1 MTPGGAAPLIFDGDV
16 AIVTGAGRGLGRCH
30 ALELARRGARVVV
43 NDVGGDSEGGGR
55 EATPAEMVVDEI
67 RALGGVAVA
76 NADSVATAEGG
87 ERLVQQA
94 LDAFGSLQIVVNNA
108 GILRDKAFHNL
119 TPDLVE
125 SVLMVHL
132 TGAFNVTIPA
142 WRHLR
147 TAGYGRIVNT
157 TSASGLFGNFGQ
169 ANYGAAKAGLVG
181 LTRSLAVEG
190 RKVGISVNAVSPMAS
205 TRMTEDLLGE
215 NRELLAPEDVSP
227 VVAYLSHPDCTLT
240 GQILSTGGGHV
251 SAVITSVTRGITE
264 SELTAETVRD
274 RLDDVF
280 DVDGAIVPRHL
291 GDEMKMFVAAIR
303 EAGSG

>member
-43 NDVGGDSEGGGR
+43 NDVGGDGERGGGL
-55 EATPAEMVVDEI
+55 TPAEAVVDEI

-76 NADSVATAEGG
+76 NPDSVATADGG

-94 LDAFGSLQIVVNNA
+94 LDEFGSLQIVVNNA

-169 ANYGAAKAGLVG
+169 PNYGAAKAGLVG

-205 TRMTEDLLGE
+205 TRMTQDLLGE

-240 GQILSTGGGHV
+240 GQILSTGGGHL

-303 EAGSG
+303 ETGSG

>member
-1 MTPGGAAPLIFDGDV
+1 MFDGDV

-43 NDVGGDSEGGGR
+43 NDVGGAGEGGG
-55 EATPAEMVVDEI
+55 PAETVVEEI

-76 NADSVATAEGG
+76 NSDSVTTADGG

-94 LDAFGSLQIVVNNA
+94 LDTFGGLQIVVNNA
-108 GILRDKAFHNL
+108 GILRDKAFHKL
-119 TPDLVE
+119 TPELVE

-147 TAGYGRIVNT
+147 GAGYGRIVNT

-169 ANYGAAKAGLVG
+169 ANYGATKAGLVG

-190 RKVGISVNAVSPMAS
+190 RKVGIQVNAIAPMAS
-205 TRMTEDLLGE
+205 TRMTQDLLGE
-215 NRELLAPEDVSP
+215 SGELLAPEDVSP
-227 VVAYLSHPDCTLT
+227 VIAYLSHPECTLN
-240 GQILSTGGGHV
+240 GQILSAGGGHI

-264 SELTAETVRD
+264 SRLTSESVRD
-274 RLDDVF
+274 RLDDIF
-280 DVDGAIVPRHL
+280 NLDGAIIPKHL
-291 GDEMKMFVAAIR
+291 GDEMKMVVAALHQL
-303 EAGSG
+303 ASG

>member
-1 MTPGGAAPLIFDGDV
+1 MAVGTAPLMFDGDV

-43 NDVGGDSEGGGR
+43 NDVNDKGGDG
-55 EATPAEMVVDEI
+55 PAETVVEEI

-76 NADSVATAEGG
+76 NSDSVATADGG

-125 SVLMVHL
+125 SVLLVHL

-147 TAGYGRIVNT
+147 SAGYGRIVNT

-190 RKVGISVNAVSPMAS
+190 RKVGILVNAIAPMAS
-205 TRMTEDLLGE
+205 TRMTQDLLGE
-215 NRELLAPEDVSP
+215 NRELLAPEHVSP
-227 VVAYLSHPDCTLT
+227 VIAYLSHPECTLN
-240 GQILSTGGGHV
+240 GQILSAGGGHV
-251 SAVITSVTRGITE
+251 SAVITSVTLGITE
-264 SELTAETVRD
+264 SELTSEAVRD
-274 RLDDVF
+274 RLEDIF
-280 DVDGAIVPRHL
+280 NLDGAIVPKNVA
-291 GDEMKMFVAAIR
+291 DEMKMVMAAIHQLTP
-303 EAGSG
+303 A

>member
-1 MTPGGAAPLIFDGDV
+1 MLHFDGDV

-43 NDVGGDSEGGGR
+43 NDLGGDSD
-55 EATPAEMVVDEI
+55 PAAQVVEEI
-67 RALGGVAVA
+67 RAAGGTAVA
-76 NADSVATAEGG
+76 NHDNVTTAEGG
-87 ERLVQQA
+87 ERIVQHA
-94 LDAFGSLQIVVNNA
+94 LDEFGSLAIVVNNA

-119 TPDLVE
+119 TPDLIE
-125 SVLMVHL
+125 PVLLVHL

-190 RKVGISVNAVSPMAS
+190 RKVGISVNAISPMAS

-215 NRELLAPEDVSP
+215 NGEILSPEQVSP
-227 VVAYLSHPDCTLT
+227 VIAYLCHRDCRLN
-240 GQILSTGGGHV
+240 GQILSVGGGHV
-251 SAVITSVTRGITE
+251 SAVVTSVTRGVTE
-264 SELTAETVRD
+264 RDLTAESVRD
-274 RLDDVF
+274 RLDEIF
-280 DVDGAIVPRHL
+280 DLDRAIVPRHL
-291 GDEMKMFVAAIR
+291 GDELKMFVEAIR
-303 EAGSG
+303 ETRPV

>member
-1 MTPGGAAPLIFDGDV
+1 MGNLCAGCV

-43 NDVGGDSEGGGR
+43 NDLAGDSD
-55 EATPAEMVVDEI
+55 PAAQVVEDI
-67 RALGGVAVA
+67 RAAGGVAVA
-76 NADSVATAEGG
+76 NHDNVATAEGG
-87 ERLVQQA
+87 ERIVQQA
-94 LDAFGSLQIVVNNA
+94 LDEFGSLAIVVNNA

-119 TPDLVE
+119 SSDLIE
-125 SVLMVHL
+125 SVLLVHL
-132 TGAFNVTIPA
+132 TGAFNVTMPA

-147 TAGYGRIVNT
+147 TAGYGRVVNT

-190 RKVGISVNAVSPMAS
+190 RKVGIAVNAISPMAS

-215 NRELLAPEDVSP
+215 NAELLAPEQVSP
-227 VVAYLSHPDCTLT
+227 VVAYLCHRDCRIN
-240 GQILSTGGGHV
+240 GQIVSVGGGHV

-264 SELTAETVRD
+264 TELSAEAVRD
-274 RLDDVF
+274 RLDEIFNRD
-280 DVDGAIVPRHL
+280 DEIVPRHL
-291 GDEMKMFVAAIR
+291 GDELRMFVEAIR
-303 EAGSG
+303 EVRSA

>member
-1 MTPGGAAPLIFDGDV
+1 MAVGTAPLMFDGDV

-43 NDVGGDSEGGGR
+43 NDVGGAGEGGG
-55 EATPAEMVVDEI
+55 PAETVVDEI

-76 NADSVATAEGG
+76 NSDSVATVDGG

-125 SVLMVHL
+125 SVLLVHL
-132 TGAFNVTIPA
+132 TGAFNVTLSA

-147 TAGYGRIVNT
+147 AAGYGRIVNT

-169 ANYGAAKAGLVG
+169 ANYAAAKAGLVG

-190 RKVGISVNAVSPMAS
+190 RKVGIQVNAIAPMAS
-205 TRMTEDLLGE
+205 TRMTQDLLGE

-227 VVAYLSHPDCTLT
+227 VIAYLCHPECTLN
-240 GQILSTGGGHV
+240 GQILSAGGGHV
-251 SAVITSVTRGITE
+251 SAVITSVTQGITD
-264 SELTAETVRD
+264 SQLTSETVRD
-274 RLDDVF
+274 RLDDIF
-280 DVDGAIVPRHL
+280 NLDGAIIPRHL
-291 GDEMKMFVAAIR
+291 GDEMKMVMAAIHQL
-303 EAGSG
+303 APA

>member
-1 MTPGGAAPLIFDGDV
+1 MFDGDV

-43 NDVGGDSEGGGR
+43 NDVNDNGDDG
-55 EATPAEMVVDEI
+55 PAEMVVEEI
-67 RALGGVAVA
+67 RAKGGVAVA
-76 NADSVATAEGG
+76 NSDSVATPDGG
-87 ERLVQQA
+87 ERMVQQA
-94 LDAFGSLQIVVNNA
+94 LDTFGSLQIVVNNA
-108 GILRDKAFHNL
+108 GILRDKVFQNL

-125 SVLMVHL
+125 SVLRVHL

-147 TAGYGRIVNT
+147 NAGYGRIVNT

-190 RKVGISVNAVSPMAS
+190 RKVGILVNAIAPMAS
-205 TRMTEDLLGE
+205 TRMTQDLLGE
-215 NRELLAPEDVSP
+215 SGELLAPEDVSP
-227 VVAYLSHPDCTLT
+227 VIAYLSHPVCTLN
-240 GQILSTGGGHV
+240 GQILSAGGGHV

-264 SELTAETVRD
+264 SELTSEAVRD
-274 RLDDVF
+274 RLDEIF
-280 DVDGAIVPRHL
+280 NLDGAIIPRHL
-291 GDEMKMFVAAIR
+291 GDEMNMVMAAIR
-303 EAGSG
+303 ETVSP

>member
-1 MTPGGAAPLIFDGDV
+1 MMAVRTTPLMFDGDV

-43 NDVGGDSEGGGR
+43 NDVNNNDGGG
-55 EATPAEMVVDEI
+55 PAQKVVEEI

-76 NADSVATAEGG
+76 NSDSVATADGG

-125 SVLMVHL
+125 SVLLVHL
-132 TGAFNVTIPA
+132 TGAFNVTLPA

-147 TAGYGRIVNT
+147 GAGYGRIVNT

-169 ANYGAAKAGLVG
+169 ANYAAAKAGLVG

-190 RKVGISVNAVSPMAS
+190 RKVGILVNAIAPMAS
-205 TRMTEDLLGE
+205 TRMTQDLLGD
-215 NRELLAPEDVSP
+215 NRELLAPEHVSP
-227 VVAYLSHPDCTLT
+227 VIAYLCHPECTLN
-240 GQILSTGGGHV
+240 GQILSAGGGHV
-251 SAVITSVTRGITE
+251 SAVITSVTLGITE
-264 SELTAETVRD
+264 SELTSEAVRD
-274 RLDDVF
+274 RLDEIF
-280 DVDGAIVPRHL
+280 NLDGAIIPRHL
-291 GDEMKMFVAAIR
+291 GDEMKMVMAAIQQ
-303 EAGSG
+303 AASV

>member
-1 MTPGGAAPLIFDGDV
+1 MFDGDV

-43 NDVGGDSEGGGR
+43 NDVGGAGEGGG
-55 EATPAEMVVDEI
+55 PAETVVEEI

-76 NADSVATAEGG
+76 NSDSVATVDGG

-125 SVLMVHL
+125 SVLLVHL
-132 TGAFNVTIPA
+132 TGAFNVTLPA

-147 TAGYGRIVNT
+147 ATGYGRIVNT

-169 ANYGAAKAGLVG
+169 ANYAAAKAGLVG

-190 RKVGISVNAVSPMAS
+190 RKVGIQVNAIAPMAS
-205 TRMTEDLLGE
+205 TRMTQDLLGE
-215 NRELLAPEDVSP
+215 SGELLAPEDVSP
-227 VVAYLSHPDCTLT
+227 VIAYLSHPQCTLN
-240 GQILSTGGGHV
+240 GQILSAGGGHI

-264 SELTAETVRD
+264 SQLTSEAVRD
-274 RLDDVF
+274 RLDEIF
-280 DVDGAIVPRHL
+280 NLDGAIIPRHL
-291 GDEMKMFVAAIR
+291 GDELNMVMAAIR
-303 EAGSG
+303 ETVSA

>member
-1 MTPGGAAPLIFDGDV
+1 
-16 AIVTGAGRGLGRCH
+16 
-30 ALELARRGARVVV
+30 VV
-43 NDVGGDSEGGGR
+43 E
-55 EATPAEMVVDEI
+55 EI

-76 NADSVATAEGG
+76 NSDSVATVDGG

-119 TPDLVE
+119 TPDLIE
-125 SVLMVHL
+125 PVLLVHV

-147 TAGYGRIVNT
+147 TSGYGRVVNT

-190 RKVGISVNAVSPMAS
+190 RKVGISVNAISPMAS
-205 TRMTEDLLGE
+205 TRMTQDLLGE
-215 NRELLAPEDVSP
+215 NGELLAPEQVSP
-227 VVAYLSHPDCTLT
+227 VVAFLCHRDCRIT
-240 GQILSTGGGHV
+240 GQVLSVGGGHV
-251 SAVITSVTRGITE
+251 SAVLTSVTRGITE
-264 SELTAETVRD
+264 RELSAESIRD
-274 RLDDVF
+274 RLDEIFNPDE
-280 DVDGAIVPRHL
+280 AIVPRHL
-291 GDEMKMFVAAIR
+291 GDELKMFVEAIR
-303 EAGSG
+303 SIREVGSA